1 MKKCLTCSPKL
12 GLRRNWRGR
21 SSARSTREQPPFC
34 CAVRLTPVSSWPHG
48 FRGLDETALTYFL
61 VQTKAL
67 VQVTVPLCPPF
78 VPVTVKLPPDPKV
91 MVPQVVGLEQPEIG
105 EA

>member
-1 MKKCLTCSPKL
+1 MHEVP
-12 GLRRNWRGR
+12 
-21 SSARSTREQPPFC
+21 REQPPFGY
-34 CAVRLTPVSSWPHG
+34 AVRLTPVSSWPHG